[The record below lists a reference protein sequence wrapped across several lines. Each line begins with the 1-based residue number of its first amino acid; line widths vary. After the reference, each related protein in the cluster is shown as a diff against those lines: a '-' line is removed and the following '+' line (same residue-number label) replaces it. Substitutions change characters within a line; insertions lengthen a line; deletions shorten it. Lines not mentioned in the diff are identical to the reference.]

1 MNTISTKRK
10 QRIAEMRKQRMKAR
24 NKKVAI
30 TTAAGAITAI
40 ILLNGKAE
48 AYSSAYTVKPKDNLY
63 NLSKKYQVSVEQLM
77 EVNGLVSEK
86 IIVGQRLLLPIQHTE
101 EGSVS
106 YTVQKGD
113 TIYSLAKQ
121 YEISINDL
129 KKKNNM
135 NSDKIIAGEKLLLPL
150 ETHSDVESYYT
161 VVAGDTL
168 WGIAKRFGMTAKE
181 LAGANGLSKEMVLI
195 GQKLNIP
202 GSVQISKAEVVGAA
216 DSFTVEFT
224 EQGKPLVLQVPYG
237 TASDYQKKSSQKVH
251 VIHKNGSVIQ
261 IY

>member
-1 MNTISTKRK
+1 MITITTKRK
-10 QRIAEMRKQRMKAR
+10 QRIAEVRKQRMKAR
-24 NKKVAI
+24 NKKVVI

-48 AYSSAYTVKPKDNLY
+48 AHSSAYTVKPKDNLY
-63 NLSKKYQVSVEQLM
+63 NLSKKYQVSVKQLI
-77 EVNGLVSEK
+77 EVNGLDTEK
-86 IIVGQRLLLPIQHTE
+86 ITVGQRLLLPNKHTA
-101 EGSVS
+101 EGAVS

-121 YEISINDL
+121 YETSIHDL

-135 NSDKIIAGEKLLLPL
+135 SSDKIIVGEKLLLPT
-150 ETHSDVESYYT
+150 ETSSNVESIYT
-161 VVAGDTL
+161 AVPGDTL
-168 WGIAKRFGMTAKE
+168 WGIAKRFGVTAKE
-181 LAGANGLSKEMVLI
+181 LADANGLSKEMILI

-202 GSVQISKAEVVGAA
+202 GAVQIAEAEVVGAA

-237 TASDYQKKSSQKVH
+237 TASDYQKKSGQKVH
-251 VIHKNGSVIQ
+251 VIYKNGSVIL